1 MNVQLD
7 PNWDNTALIID
18 CSASRKRKQEE
29 LEKYTAY
36 AVEMKAKE
44 ENSGETQSPAP
55 GTLEYIPTTA
65 GRIVSIVPLI
75 DLNRS
80 QSGVAKKRPTV
91 LCELKHPKLGGTVVP
106 VKNYSKHYVDPDY
119 VSVDHQKLIGMIKQW
134 KMVVL
139 DIIKEMEEEW
149 EYSWFAFKEQHNW
162 AKTQLDPLM
171 VGISKFSMVSI
182 GLLNAEAVMDL
193 VQGID
198 DEEKADFVIK
208 LARCKCCEIALVR
221 HDHLNNCSIVTI
233 FDEDNKRK
241 IAYGKKEI
249 KDYSS
254 PKNNK
259 KSRYIVK

>member
-1 MNVQLD
+1 LVNVSHCTKIYDKENLEGHQL
-7 PNWDNTALIID
+7 
-18 CSASRKRKQEE
+18 
-29 LEKYTAY
+29 
-36 AVEMKAKE
+36 
-44 ENSGETQSPAP
+44 
-55 GTLEYIPTTA
+55 
-65 GRIVSIVPLI
+65 
-75 DLNRS
+75 
-80 QSGVAKKRPTV
+80 
-91 LCELKHPKLGGTVVP
+91 
-106 VKNYSKHYVDPDY
+106 YVDPDY

-134 KMVVL
+134 KLIVL

-182 GLLNAEAVMDL
+182 GLLNAEAVIDL
-193 VQGID
+193 VEGIN

-233 FDEDNKRK
+233 FDEDSKRK

-254 PKNNK
+254 PKNKK